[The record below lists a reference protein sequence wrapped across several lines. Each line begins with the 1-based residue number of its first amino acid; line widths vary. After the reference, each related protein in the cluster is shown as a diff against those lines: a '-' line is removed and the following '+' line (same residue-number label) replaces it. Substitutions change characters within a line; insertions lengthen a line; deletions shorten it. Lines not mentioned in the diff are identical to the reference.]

1 MALVATFVS
10 FPISTWQEK
19 SRTVEVEKEPK
30 EGEET
35 PSEMRN
41 PKEIEKDQ
49 YIEFYKKTF
58 NEFLD
63 PLAYTHFTIEGEV
76 EFRSVIYIPGM
87 APMNN
92 EDVVNPKTK
101 NIRLYVKQYE
111 TEEIADYA
119 VRLFT
124 GLVTLYNKTLR
135 FGMKLNRY
143 LDKTRPP

>member
-19 SRTVEVEKEPK
+19 SRTVEVEEEPK

-49 YIEFYKKTF
+49 YSEFYKKTF

-111 TEEIADYA
+111 TEEIADYV

>member
-1 MALVATFVS
+1 MQKLKFEALHHVL
-10 FPISTWQEK
+10 
-19 SRTVEVEKEPK
+19 EVEEEEPK

-35 PSEMRN
+35 SSEDWELANETKLIWMRN

-49 YIEFYKKTF
+49 YSEFYKKTF

-92 EDVVNPKTK
+92 EDVVNPKTR
-101 NIRLYVKQYE
+101 NIRLYVKR
-111 TEEIADYA
+111 
-119 VRLFT
+119 VFK
-124 GLVTLYNKTLR
+124 LV
-135 FGMKLNRY
+135 M
-143 LDKTRPP
+143 

>member
-1 MALVATFVS
+1 MFEIKKFIYFILVIICYDS
-10 FPISTWQEK
+10 FCM
-19 SRTVEVEKEPK
+19 VEEEEPK

-35 PSEMRN
+35 SSEDWELANETKLIWMRN

-49 YIEFYKKTF
+49 YSEFYKKTF

-92 EDVVNPKTK
+92 EDVVNPKTR
-101 NIRLYVKQYE
+101 NIRLYVKR
-111 TEEIADYA
+111 
-119 VRLFT
+119 VFK
-124 GLVTLYNKTLR
+124 LV
-135 FGMKLNRY
+135 M
-143 LDKTRPP
+143 